1 MFGSSKR
8 TARAVAAQQKLDEIT
23 ARGEAERRAIAAR
36 GKAERKEIRKA
47 VEKRGREW
55 SFLSTGI
62 DLD

>member
-1 MFGSSKR
+1 MGLSRK
-8 TARAVAAQQKLDEIT
+8 TAVAAEPLSDAEFKRHLAEIE
-23 ARGEAERRAIAAR
+23 ARGE
-36 GKAERKEIRKA
+36 AERKEIRKA